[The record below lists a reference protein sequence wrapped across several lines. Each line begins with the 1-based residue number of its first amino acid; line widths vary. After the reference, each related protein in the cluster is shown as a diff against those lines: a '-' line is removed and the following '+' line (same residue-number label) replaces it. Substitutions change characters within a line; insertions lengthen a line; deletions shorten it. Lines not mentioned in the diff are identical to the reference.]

1 MKILRYIILSL
12 FVTGS
17 SATVSA
23 QTKLS
28 DTKPANS
35 LCTDYH
41 KKACSFSKTDINF
54 KYNSQSR
61 SALFRPGQSSK
72 LTFTAHKN
80 YDYRLTFAAEESILG
95 GGKVEFKIL
104 DSFTNKVLF
113 DSQENGATE
122 FEFICDSSINMVV
135 QIILP
140 ESTASSNNKVLYGCV
155 GFLLE
160 SRPTLQ
166 TGF

>member
-1 MKILRYIILSL
+1 LL
-12 FVTGS
+12 VTGAS
-17 SATVSA
+17 VSLNA
-23 QTKLS
+23 QVKLS
-28 DTKPANS
+28 ETKTANS

-41 KKACSFSKTDINF
+41 RKACSFSKADINY
-54 KYNSQSR
+54 KYNSPSR
-61 SALFRPGQSSK
+61 SALFSPGQSSK

-80 YDYRLTFAAEESILG
+80 YDYRLTFAGEESILS
-95 GGKVEFKIL
+95 GGKIEFKIL
-104 DSFTNKVLF
+104 DSSTGKVLF
-113 DSQENGATE
+113 DSAEEGVTE
-122 FEFICDSSINMVV
+122 FEFVCDSSINMVV

-140 ESTASSNNKVLYGCV
+140 ESTASSTKKVLYGCV